1 MKSQTNN
8 QNYQPLAPIL
18 PVVEPT
24 KFKSFQDLKLSVIQQ
39 QLKQKLWAHTL
50 IINPE
55 LLLELEQNEILNEY
69 LDRKIQEVLPLLD
82 QLFNEQK
89 PEYIIEELCLKEL
102 TADIRPSYF
111 QYNLNVLERE
121 FPETYKTWEQN
132 GILTYEI
139 INFHQYCRRK
149 YGQPVSVVENTD
161 NDQTYS
167 MVTGQLQQY
176 LEEQTQLQ
184 NENGLTQPA

>member
-1 MKSQTNN
+1 MKNAINN

-18 PVVEPT
+18 PVVEPA
-24 KFKSFQDLKLSVIQQ
+24 KFKSFQDLKLSVFQQ

-50 IINPE
+50 VINPE
-55 LLLELEQNEILNEY
+55 LLLELEQNEILNDY
-69 LDRKIQEVLPLLD
+69 LDEKITEVLPLLD
-82 QLFNEQK
+82 RLFNEQK

-102 TADIRPSYF
+102 TADIRPSCF

-139 INFHQYCRRK
+139 INFHRYCRRK
-149 YGQPVSVVENTD
+149 YGQNPFIVENTD
-161 NDQTYS
+161 DGQTYS
-167 MVTGQLQQY
+167 TVTGQLQQY
-176 LEEQTQLQ
+176 LEEQTQAHD
-184 NENGLTQPA
+184 EN

>member
-1 MKSQTNN
+1 MKNPINN

-18 PVVEPT
+18 PVMEPS

-50 IINPE
+50 VINPE
-55 LLLELEQNEILNEY
+55 LLLELEQNEILNDY
-69 LDRKIQEVLPLLD
+69 LDEKINEVLPLLD
-82 QLFNEQK
+82 RLFNEQK

-121 FPETYKTWEQN
+121 FPETYKTWELD
-132 GILTYEI
+132 GILTHEI
-139 INFHQYCRRK
+139 INFHRYCRRK
-149 YGQPVSVVENTD
+149 YEQNPFVVENAD
-161 NDQTYS
+161 DGQTYS

-176 LEEQTQLQ
+176 LGEQTLAQD
-184 NENGLTQPA
+184 EN

>member
-1 MKSQTNN
+1 MKKQTNN
-8 QNYQPLAPIL
+8 QNYMPLAPIL

-24 KFKSFQDLKLSVIQQ
+24 KFKSFQDLKISVIQQ

-50 IINPE
+50 VINPE

-69 LDRKIQEVLPLLD
+69 LDEKIQEVLPLLD
-82 QLFNEQK
+82 RLFNEQR

-121 FPETYKTWEQN
+121 FPETYKTWELN
-132 GILTYEI
+132 GILTHEI
-139 INFHQYCRRK
+139 INFHRYCRHT
-149 YGQPVSVVENTD
+149 YGQNPFVVENID

-176 LEEQTQLQ
+176 LQEQTLAQQESELPQ
-184 NENGLTQPA
+184 